1 MKEKLEEAIND
12 IYSIVHET
20 ILDYQEAGE
29 DEDAAE
35 TLANL
40 NLVKQFV
47 EEALMKKCLE
57 EEFEEGYSVV
67 EKALREL

>member
-20 ILDYQEAGE
+20 ILDYREAGE

-47 EEALMKKCLE
+47 E
-57 EEFEEGYSVV
+57 
-67 EKALREL
+67 KALREL